1 MSDRNDIEQTIAAI
15 EARRAALGDALADAA
30 IAPLQRHLAALDE
43 GRKQVTV
50 LFADMAGFTATAQT
64 MDPEDVRDVI
74 RAYFGRLSAAIT
86 RHGGWIE
93 KFIGDAVMAIFGIP
107 TAQESDPERA
117 VRAALDMQA
126 ALAELNEQL
135 QRERGIRLA
144 MRVGVNTGPV
154 VVSHLGGRQGE
165 DFAVVGDPVNL
176 ASRLEHAAPI
186 GGILISHDTYRHVRG
201 VFDVLPQPP
210 LSVKGKTEPI
220 QAYVVR
226 GVRPRGFQ
234 TYGRDAQ
241 GEETPLVGRDS
252 DLGVLQAALNAVRE
266 QRSARLVTI
275 AGDAGMGKSRLL
287 EAFIAWIE
295 RAPDQAWLFR
305 GRAGQEPGRRPYALL
320 RDLFAFRFHI
330 QDSDRASEARQKLE
344 QGIAG
349 FMGAEGAER
358 APFIGHLIGFDFSA
372 SPHLHGILDNA
383 RQLRDRAFHYLAQ
396 FFEAV
401 TEDHPLVICLE
412 DIHWADDSSL
422 EAIEYLLR
430 ACEQLPVLF
439 VALARPTLFERRP
452 GWSVNPPAHSRLW
465 LRPLSDEE
473 SRHLVAELLR
483 RAPDAPAALIDL
495 VVSRS
500 EGNPFYLE
508 ELIKMLIEDG
518 VIVADGDRW
527 RVEHTRLA
535 EARVPPTLTGVLQSR
550 LDALPPS
557 ERATL
562 QQASVVGRVFWD
574 AAVARL
580 SAEVRAGQAASET
593 RRGTAPRA
601 ATSRDT
607 RDLASIARTLV
618 SLEALLK
625 KDLTLL
631 RFSSSFEGTQE
642 YIFKHALLHQV
653 AYDSVLRRHR
663 RAYHTQA
670 AEWLIAHSGER
681 VGEYAGLI
689 GEHFERAGAP
699 ARAAEWYARAA
710 RQAQAIYASDEAVAF
725 YQKVLALLPD
735 SADVAQAL
743 RRADAYEGLGEMLL
757 WQGRYS
763 EAAGGYAAM
772 RDAAATAG
780 DAVAQARAWYGLA
793 EVRERQGDYQ
803 AARSSA
809 GEVERIAQMIGADI
823 ERAMALL
830 LQGWCAFNL
839 GDMAAALVL
848 AEQALLLAT
857 EHDAMREMA
866 RGLNLLGVIHKASGR
881 YASAAEAMHGALAL
895 HRELGDRL
903 RVGGTLNNL
912 GLTAEAR
919 GDYERAAVHYQAAL
933 TLARDIKDRELEF
946 LSLRNLGGAQVGLG
960 DYQAGEMQLRQAL
973 LLAEA
978 AGWADR
984 SLIYSRLSA
993 AALAQHDLAG
1003 ALGAAQQAL
1012 GLAQTPAEQG
1022 AAWRAIGLVNI
1033 EHEQLRVDNA
1043 LSPIVLNSQF
1053 SLLNASPLH
1062 SFEESIR
1069 IFAEAG
1075 MQGERAKTL
1084 REWARYE
1091 IARGNRA
1098 GGELL
1103 WREVR
1108 AVFVR
1113 LDMAGE
1119 VRAMDAFLKL

>member
-1 MSDRNDIEQTIAAI
+1 MSKREDIEQTIAAI
-15 EARRAALGDALADAA
+15 ELHRAALGDALTDAA
-30 IAPLQRHLAALDE
+30 IAPLQRHMAALDE

-50 LFADMAGFTATAQT
+50 LFADMAGFTATAET
-64 MDPEDVRDVI
+64 LDPEDVRDII
-74 RAYFGRLSAAIT
+74 RAYFGRLAAVIT
-86 RHGGWIE
+86 HQGGWIE

-107 TAQESDPERA
+107 AAQESDPERA

-126 ALAELNEQL
+126 ALAELNEEL

-144 MRVGVNTGPV
+144 MRIGVNTGPV

-165 DFAVVGDPVNL
+165 DFAVVGDTVNL
-176 ASRLEHAAPI
+176 SSRLEHAAPI
-186 GGILISHDTYRHVRG
+186 GGILISHATYRHVRG
-201 VFDVLPQPP
+201 VFDVLPQPL
-210 LSVKGKTEPI
+210 LSVKGKAEPI
-220 QAYVVR
+220 QVYVVR

-234 TYGRDAQ
+234 TLGRDVQ
-241 GEETPLVGRDS
+241 GVETPLIGRDS
-252 DLGVLQAALNAVRE
+252 DLGLLQAALTAVRE
-266 QRSARLVTI
+266 QGRARLITI

-287 EAFIAWIE
+287 AAFITWIE
-295 RAPDQAWLFR
+295 GVPEQSWLFR

-320 RDLFAFRFHI
+320 RDLFAFRFQI
-330 QDSDRASEARQKLE
+330 QDSDRAADARQKLE
-344 QGIAG
+344 LGIAG
-349 FMGAEGAER
+349 FMGVAGAER

-383 RQLRDRAFHYLAQ
+383 RQLRDRAFNYLAQ

-401 TEDHPLVICLE
+401 TDDHPAVVCLE

-422 EAIEYLLR
+422 EVIEYLLR
-430 ACEQLPVLF
+430 ACAHLPVLF

-452 GWSVNPPAHSRLW
+452 SWSVDPPMHTRLW
-465 LRPLSDEE
+465 LRPLTEEE
-473 SRHLVAELLR
+473 SRRLAAEILR

-518 VIVADGDRW
+518 VIVASDDHW
-527 RVEHTRLA
+527 RVEHARLA
-535 EARVPPTLTGVLQSR
+535 EARVPPTLTGVLQAR
-550 LDALPPS
+550 LDALPAT

-580 SAEVRAGQAASET
+580 SDEVRVGQSPADAQRT
-593 RRGTAPRA
+593 VARRA
-601 ATSRDT
+601 ATPRDT

-618 SLEALLK
+618 SLAALLK
-625 KDLTLL
+625 KDLTLP
-631 RFSSSFEGTQE
+631 RFSSSFAGTQE
-642 YIFKHALLHQV
+642 YIFKHALMHQV

-663 RAYHTQA
+663 RVYHTQA

-689 GEHFERAGAP
+689 GEHFERAGAA
-699 ARAAEWYARAA
+699 ARAAEWYSRAA
-710 RQAQAIYASDEAVAF
+710 RQAQAIYASDVAIAF
-725 YQKVLALLPD
+725 YQRVLALLPAD
-735 SADVAQAL
+735 ASDVAQAL
-743 RRADAYEGLGEMLL
+743 RRAAAYEGLGEMLL

-763 EAAGGYAAM
+763 EAASGYAAM

-793 EVRERQGDYQ
+793 EVRERQGDYH
-803 AARSSA
+803 AARASA
-809 GEVERIAQMIGADI
+809 SEVERIAQAIGAEV

-839 GDMAAALVL
+839 GDTAAALAL
-848 AEQALLLAT
+848 AEAAMLLAT

-866 RGLNLLGVIHKASGR
+866 RGLNLLGVIHKARGH
-881 YASAAEAMHGALAL
+881 YANAAEAMRGALAL

-919 GDYERAAVHYQAAL
+919 GDYARALAHYQDAL

-946 LSLRNLGGAQVGLG
+946 LSLRNLGGAHVGMG
-960 DYQAGEMQLRQAL
+960 DYHAGETQLHQAL
-973 LLAEA
+973 EIAESA
-978 AGWADR
+978 DWADR

-993 AALAQHDLAG
+993 AHLGQHDLVA
-1003 ALGAAQQAL
+1003 ALDAAQHAL
-1012 GLAQTPAEQG
+1012 ARAQTPAEQG
-1022 AAWRAIGLVNI
+1022 TAWRATGLVQI
-1033 EHEQLRVDNA
+1033 ENEQLKIENLA
-1043 LSPIVLNSQF
+1043 VLNSQR
-1053 SLLNASPLH
+1053 SMLNSP
-1062 SFEESIR
+1062 SDYFAESVR
-1069 IFAEAG
+1069 IFAAAG
-1075 MQGERAKTL
+1075 LQGERARTL

-1098 GGELL
+1098 SGELL

-1108 AVFVR
+1108 AVFMR
-1113 LDMAGE
+1113 LGMDGE
-1119 VRAMDAFLKL
+1119 VRAMNAFLTL